1 MFSMRS
7 LTAAAM
13 RATSAMP
20 SVVNS
25 SDAPSASTS
34 AAYCRVSA
42 FSGSVMMRTKSASV
56 SGVSSTRIGN
66 RPCSSGIRSLGFDTW
81 NAPAAM
87 KSTWSVLT

>member
-20 SVVNS
+20 SSRNS
-25 SDAPSASTS
+25 SFAPSDSTS
-34 AAYCRVSA
+34 AAYCFVSA

-56 SGVSSTRIGN
+56 SGFSSTRIGK

-81 NAPAAM
+81 KAPAAM
-87 KSTWSVLT
+87 NRT